1 MIQRR
6 AGAGVLCSLLAVAP
20 LSGAPPTA
28 PADSWDAPP
37 AERQRKLPVAATPAT
52 LTKGRALFQMH
63 CARCHGDKGRGDGP
77 GAGALPAEPADL
89 TDPVFQGLLTDG
101 EILWKVTNGRRR
113 GKEILMPAMAEKIPL
128 EEDRWKLVA
137 FVRSLA
143 APAPKAPGKP

>member
-1 MIQRR
+1 
-6 AGAGVLCSLLAVAP
+6 
-20 LSGAPPTA
+20 
-28 PADSWDAPP
+28 
-37 AERQRKLPVAATPAT
+37 
-52 LTKGRALFQMH
+52 MH

-77 GAGALPAEPADL
+77 GAAALPAEPADL

-143 APAPKAPGKP
+143 APAPRAPGKP